1 MKIELNKL
9 VLERPGKIR
18 AIDKIS
24 YIFDSQYAG
33 AFAILGANGAG
44 KSTLLESIPGLI
56 PICSGSIMVD
66 GILVEKRHYM
76 AIRAKVGMIFQNS
89 DDQLFNH
96 TVSED
101 VAFGPNNLNLSSQKV
116 AARVQEALAMLGIEH
131 LASRDITRLSG
142 GEKRRAALAGVLAM
156 KPEAILLDE
165 PTSMLDPRTCRELAG
180 ILKRLPALKLIATH
194 DISFAKQV
202 CPECLILQDG
212 KIAAAGK
219 TEELLKRHDLL
230 LECGLE

>member
-1 MKIELNKL
+1 
-9 VLERPGKIR
+9 
-18 AIDKIS
+18 
-24 YIFDSQYAG
+24 
-33 AFAILGANGAG
+33 
-44 KSTLLESIPGLI
+44 
-56 PICSGSIMVD
+56 
-66 GILVEKRHYM
+66 
-76 AIRAKVGMIFQNS
+76 
-89 DDQLFNH
+89 
-96 TVSED
+96 
-101 VAFGPNNLNLSSQKV
+101 
-116 AARVQEALAMLGIEH
+116 MLGIEH